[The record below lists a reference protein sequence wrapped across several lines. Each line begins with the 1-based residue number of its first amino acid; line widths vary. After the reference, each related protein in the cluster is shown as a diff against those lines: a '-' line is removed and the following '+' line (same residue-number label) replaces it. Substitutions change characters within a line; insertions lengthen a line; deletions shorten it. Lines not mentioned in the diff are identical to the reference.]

1 MPGEQD
7 IIRTCGMLAAEV
19 PSMETLPLYGSLPKQ
34 LQDRI
39 YHKSSNGKCIVST
52 NIAETSLTIPN
63 LVFVIDSGLAK
74 EMLWNP
80 RVRMNQ
86 LLRVP
91 ISRFSADQ
99 RKGRAGRISD
109 GVCIRLYTQS
119 AFQTEFRQSTMPAIR
134 SSRMESEVLALLCA
148 GHRNLLGLDFLD
160 SPDPENI
167 ASAIRELLDLR
178 LITGSDQ
185 VNETGQVMLP
195 RLSPTVDGRLAVQ
208 FPIAPVMFRV
218 LESAARLECLEEM
231 CAIVAASSQQNP
243 IWVRPTEF
251 ADAADL
257 HGPALFAHPLSDHIT
272 SLNAVQAYAKAF
284 MEKKVDLNEWCLEN
298 FLSRAALDSVC
309 TLRNRLIKLAEKRW
323 PGCIPTVADD
333 ISADEYHVRIRK
345 ALAIGLC
352 TQSAVK
358 KIKTDLHMT
367 VNYNKGGIISAE
379 SSVLYHGYDLSSMP
393 INRASNGF
401 PAYQWIVYDEFVS
414 VAGKPTFSNVTVIE
428 PEWVCNEE
436 FMSRDRATK
445 KYNGQLKQP
454 KIQANLA
461 AARQSMADTAAATA
475 SMTQVTI

>member
-1 MPGEQD
+1 MAWYSLGTRQVGESHENHATLDKLCASPDVVTTAVRIIAQIHSGKKLGDILVFMPGEQD

-167 ASAIRELLDLR
+167 ASAIRELLDL
-178 LITGSDQ
+178 
-185 VNETGQVMLP
+185 
-195 RLSPTVDGRLAVQ
+195 
-208 FPIAPVMFRV
+208 
-218 LESAARLECLEEM
+218 
-231 CAIVAASSQQNP
+231 
-243 IWVRPTEF
+243 
-251 ADAADL
+251 
-257 HGPALFAHPLSDHIT
+257 
-272 SLNAVQAYAKAF
+272 
-284 MEKKVDLNEWCLEN
+284 
-298 FLSRAALDSVC
+298 
-309 TLRNRLIKLAEKRW
+309 
-323 PGCIPTVADD
+323 
-333 ISADEYHVRIRK
+333 
-345 ALAIGLC
+345 
-352 TQSAVK
+352 
-358 KIKTDLHMT
+358 
-367 VNYNKGGIISAE
+367 
-379 SSVLYHGYDLSSMP
+379 
-393 INRASNGF
+393 
-401 PAYQWIVYDEFVS
+401 
-414 VAGKPTFSNVTVIE
+414 
-428 PEWVCNEE
+428 
-436 FMSRDRATK
+436 
-445 KYNGQLKQP
+445 
-454 KIQANLA
+454 
-461 AARQSMADTAAATA
+461 
-475 SMTQVTI
+475 